1 MTIASADD
9 RAFLG
14 HPKALGFLAFAEAWE
29 RFSFYG
35 MQALL
40 VLYMTKQLLLPGHVE
55 NVVGFAPVRA
65 AIEGLYGPLAPQALA
80 STIFG
85 LYAGTVYLTPILGGM
100 LADRVLGRTTTIV
113 IGGTL
118 MAIGHFLMAFDAS
131 FLAALACLVI
141 GCGCFKGNIAS
152 QIGGLYGPGD
162 LRRADA
168 FQIFYLA
175 INAGVILAPLI
186 AGTLGEKV
194 AWHYGFGVAGV
205 GMVVGLIV
213 YLSGRKLLPA
223 DPPMRARPIA
233 ERPKL
238 QKGEGRTIAILVFLL
253 PVLAIGMVPNQQI
266 FNAFLNWVDA
276 HVDMQ
281 VGGFK
286 LPTTWMVSFDSV
298 VAVSAL
304 VGVAAFWRIWGKR
317 RKEPD
322 ELGKIAIGS
331 FIATVGVGFL
341 VLGSLLSG
349 DHKVSA
355 WWVLAFIVFNELGF
369 ANIAPIGLALYARV
383 APAAFASTVIG
394 VYYLHLFASNNL
406 TGFIGTLLGKMPP
419 TQFWLL
425 HMAMAG
431 FAGVVFLT
439 VRPLLRPALAAK
451 PPVDEPIEALEVAVD
466 PA

>member
-1 MTIASADD
+1 MTASIDD
-9 RAFLG
+9 RAVLG
-14 HPKALGFLAFAEAWE
+14 HPKALGYLAFAEAWE

-55 NVVGFAPVRA
+55 NVAGFPAFRA
-65 AIEGLYGPLAPQALA
+65 AIEGVYGHHLSPQALGSA
-80 STIFG
+80 IFG

-113 IGGTL
+113 IGGSL
-118 MAIGHFLMAFDAS
+118 MALGHFLMAFDVS

-152 QIGGLYGPGD
+152 QIGSLYGPGD
-162 LRRADA
+162 LRSADA

-205 GMVVGLIV
+205 GMVIGLTV

-223 DPPMRARPIA
+223 DPPVRGRPVEA
-233 ERPKL
+233 RPKL
-238 QKGEGRTIAILVFLL
+238 HRSEVKTIVVLVALL
-253 PVLAIGMVPNQQI
+253 PVLAIGMVSNQQI
-266 FNAFLNWVDA
+266 FNAFLSWTDA

-281 VGGFK
+281 VAGFR
-286 LPTTWMVSFDSV
+286 LPTTWMITFDSV
-298 VAVSAL
+298 VSVSAL
-304 VGVAAFWRIWGKR
+304 IGVAAFWRFWGKTR
-317 RKEPD
+317 REPD
-322 ELGKIAIGS
+322 EIGKIAIGS
-331 FIATVGVGFL
+331 FIATAGMGFL
-341 VLGSLLSG
+341 VIGSLVSG

-369 ANIAPIGLALYARV
+369 SNIAPVGLSLYARA
-383 APAAFASTVIG
+383 APAALASTVVGI
-394 VYYLHLFASNNL
+394 YYLHLFAANNL
-406 TGFIGTLLGKMPP
+406 TGYVGGLLETMPP
-419 TQFWLL
+419 AQFWLL
-425 HMAMAG
+425 HAAMAG
-431 FAGVVFLT
+431 FAGVVFLL
-439 VRPLLRPALAAK
+439 VRPLLGDALSARKAREPAAPAV
-451 PPVDEPIEALEVAVD
+451 PVVD